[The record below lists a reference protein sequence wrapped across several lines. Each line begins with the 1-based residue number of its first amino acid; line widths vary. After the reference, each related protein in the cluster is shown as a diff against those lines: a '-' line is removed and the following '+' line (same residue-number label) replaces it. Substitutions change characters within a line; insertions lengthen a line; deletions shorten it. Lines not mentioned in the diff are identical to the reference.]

1 MLLTPRCTPERAS
14 QILRVIRRLALE
26 SINLLM
32 AATHGRT
39 LHRIRVFPL
48 VRVWIA
54 MQFSERRPEH
64 LVFNRLPPIA
74 APLSMAV
81 LSPLSSSIR
90 ATRIFFTFR
99 PTAACA
105 ASAL

>member
-1 MLLTPRCTPERAS
+1 
-14 QILRVIRRLALE
+14 
-26 SINLLM
+26 M
-32 AATHGRT
+32 AATHEHT

-105 ASAL
+105 ASALYLALPPHLLQAFHRTDCGSPSTAEQTSPS